1 MLKLGIIGQPRSGK
15 TTVYNAVAAA
25 HADPDAYQARD
36 EVRRTMVK
44 VPDPRLDRLFDM
56 MSPPRKV
63 QAEIEYFDFPS
74 LTGDA
79 GEVALLPPALR
90 ELNALIL
97 VLRDFGENP
106 DPVADARLVRDELIL
121 ADLMIAEKRLNRLQK
136 EIDSGR
142 DENRMEYEVLVRCR
156 AVLDE
161 GLPLRGLTL
170 TDHEEHLIR
179 GYAFLSQMPLLM
191 LINAGDEG
199 SPVTEE
205 EWSERLG
212 AGERTMVRILRG
224 QLEAELGLL
233 EPADRAEFMTDYALE
248 TSALDGTI
256 GTCYSLLG
264 LITFF
269 TGAPETEVRA
279 WTVRRGACAPEAA
292 GVIHS
297 DFEQGF
303 IRAEVVALEDLITA
317 GTVAAARK
325 VGKARLEGKEYV
337 VSDGDYILF
346 RFNV

>member
-15 TTVYNAVAAA
+15 TTVYNAVADA
-25 HADPDAYQARD
+25 HADPEAFQARD
-36 EVRRTMVK
+36 EVRRAMVK

-56 MSPPRKV
+56 MTPPKKV

-106 DPVADARLVRDELIL
+106 NPVADARLVQDELIL
-121 ADLMIAEKRLNRLQK
+121 ADLMIAEKRLKRLQK

-142 DENRMEYEVLVRCR
+142 DDNRSEYEALVRCQ

-161 GLPLRGLTL
+161 GRPLRGLSL
-170 TDHEEHLIR
+170 TAQEKHLIR

-191 LINAGDEG
+191 LINVCDDG
-199 SPVTEE
+199 SPVTEK
-205 EWSERLG
+205 EWSERLD
-212 AGERTMVRILRG
+212 AGERTTVQVLRG

-233 EPADRAEFMTDYALE
+233 EPADRAEFMADYELKV
-248 TSALDGTI
+248 SALDGVI
-256 GTCYSLLG
+256 STCYSLLG

-269 TGAPETEVRA
+269 TGSPETDVRA

-303 IRAEVVALEDLITA
+303 IRAEVVALEDLIA
-317 GTVAAARK
+317 VRTVVEARK

-337 VSDGDYILF
+337 VNDGDYILF

>member
-25 HADPDAYQARD
+25 HADTDAFQARD

-44 VPDPRLDRLFDM
+44 VPDPRLERLFELM
-56 MSPPRKV
+56 TPPKKV
-63 QAEIEYFDFPS
+63 HAEIEYFDFPS

-106 DPVADARLVRDELIL
+106 NPVADARLVQDELIL
-121 ADLMIAEKRLNRLQK
+121 ADLMIAEKRLTRLQR
-136 EIDSGR
+136 EVDSGR
-142 DENRMEYEVLVRCR
+142 DENRSEYDVLVRCR
-156 AVLDE
+156 AALDE

-170 TDHEEHLIR
+170 TGQEAHLIR

-191 LINAGDEG
+191 LINVCDEG
-199 SPVTEE
+199 SPVTKD
-205 EWSERLG
+205 EWSEKLN
-212 AGERTMVRILRG
+212 AGDRTTVQILRG

-233 EPADRAEFMTDYALE
+233 EPADRAEFMVDYALE
-248 TSALDGTI
+248 TSALDGMI

-264 LITFF
+264 LITYF
-269 TGAPETEVRA
+269 TGSPETDVRA
-279 WTVRRGACAPEAA
+279 WTVRKGACAPEAA

-303 IRAEVVALEDLITA
+303 IRAEVVALEDLIA
-317 GTVAAARK
+317 VRTVVEARK

-337 VSDGDYILF
+337 VNDGDYILF